1 VTLLIDNSG
10 SMRGK
15 AIELAC
21 VASDLICAALE
32 NCSVSTEVLGF
43 TTLGWKGGAS
53 AQDWIRA
60 GRTANPGRLND
71 LLHVVYKS
79 AEEPY
84 RRAKLNL
91 CAMLSADLLKEN
103 IDGEAL
109 IWAARRLAMRSEQRR
124 ILLVIS
130 DGAPVDQS
138 TLEANEDKQILDRHL
153 RDVIGEIE
161 RGGQI
166 ELAAIGVRHDV
177 DQYYRLARRIDSID
191 ELGTALV
198 ETLDALLM
206 R

>member
-1 VTLLIDNSG
+1 
-10 SMRGK
+10 
-15 AIELAC
+15 
-21 VASDLICAALE
+21 
-32 NCSVSTEVLGF
+32 
-43 TTLGWKGGAS
+43 
-53 AQDWIRA
+53 
-60 GRTANPGRLND
+60 
-71 LLHVVYKS
+71 
-79 AEEPY
+79 
-84 RRAKLNL
+84 
-91 CAMLSADLLKEN
+91 MLSADLLKEN

-153 RDVIGEIE
+153 REVIGEIE

-177 DQYYRLARRIDSID
+177 HQYYRFARRIDSID
-191 ELGTALV
+191 DLGAALV